1 MLQDK
6 VLSQIP
12 NDFWNLSVPLVD
24 DKTVYNH
31 LNLKLNSSVYRS
43 TMLIYTKFFQEL
55 NYYVNWGKT
64 LPVLGPNFFFF
75 FPVRRRPKG
84 RNKEICYGRLSILHT
99 REDQLTEA
107 SCGRGFQPGYSSTVY
122 LSMVHH
128 CAKMLIPSPLRVAH
142 GSWGAHEQLPQ
153 TVSSHGHLF
162 QNTIDVHISYENEF
176 SMKKGR
182 KHCLIEQTAQCIR
195 FLNVQRIG

>member
-55 NYYVNWGKT
+55 NYYVN
-64 LPVLGPNFFFF
+64 
-75 FPVRRRPKG
+75 
-84 RNKEICYGRLSILHT
+84 
-99 REDQLTEA
+99 
-107 SCGRGFQPGYSSTVY
+107 
-122 LSMVHH
+122 
-128 CAKMLIPSPLRVAH
+128 
-142 GSWGAHEQLPQ
+142 
-153 TVSSHGHLF
+153 
-162 QNTIDVHISYENEF
+162 
-176 SMKKGR
+176 
-182 KHCLIEQTAQCIR
+182 
-195 FLNVQRIG
+195 